1 MRYGPVR
8 VYLTA
13 LFRPVAALRRGDH
26 LPLWK
31 AWVVHAVGVALT
43 PIVVTALIVWD
54 EIEGRTHLASYL
66 AELILECEAITEAL
80 REPGTWTTI
89 ALNFAGIELFWGA
102 SAVLVMSWS
111 AKDERV
117 RDSYDRSLRRLYLLT
132 PHAATIT
139 LVSGAAFVWL
149 DRWVRYNRF
158 DGGWPDPFMVQTI
171 LTAVTFGAACL
182 WSLRVVLAGLGF
194 DKGVAMSRWPA
205 RCRVCGYELAGIKR
219 GRDCPECGEMVEF
232 STDRA
237 TRPGN
242 GPPGGVLWW
251 LAQTYQAVR
260 RPSELGGRL
269 HVLSPDPAYKRCLV
283 FTFAWMM
290 LCSPFAVA
298 CLYLLSTLAESMS
311 GPSQPFNV
319 REFVTAVC
327 VGGIMLG
334 LALTAAVA
342 FSAVAGAG
350 LVGVLEGRRN
360 GRNLMPAAIRAA
372 CYLCGFACFWA
383 VVFWCNLAVII
394 VTIQL
399 KMLAP
404 ISLRYHI
411 PLNDLVF
418 GWVGGVVILGVLIYL
433 GLIGRATRAARFANW

>member
-1 MRYGPVR
+1 
-8 VYLTA
+8 
-13 LFRPVAALRRGDH
+13 
-26 LPLWK
+26 
-31 AWVVHAVGVALT
+31 
-43 PIVVTALIVWD
+43 
-54 EIEGRTHLASYL
+54 
-66 AELILECEAITEAL
+66 
-80 REPGTWTTI
+80 
-89 ALNFAGIELFWGA
+89 
-102 SAVLVMSWS
+102 
-111 AKDERV
+111 
-117 RDSYDRSLRRLYLLT
+117 
-132 PHAATIT
+132 
-139 LVSGAAFVWL
+139 
-149 DRWVRYNRF
+149 
-158 DGGWPDPFMVQTI
+158 
-171 LTAVTFGAACL
+171 
-182 WSLRVVLAGLGF
+182 
-194 DKGVAMSRWPA
+194 
-205 RCRVCGYELAGIKR
+205 
-219 GRDCPECGEMVEF
+219 
-232 STDRA
+232 
-237 TRPGN
+237 
-242 GPPGGVLWW
+242 
-251 LAQTYQAVR
+251 
-260 RPSELGGRL
+260 
-269 HVLSPDPAYKRCLV
+269 
-283 FTFAWMM
+283 
-290 LCSPFAVA
+290 
-298 CLYLLSTLAESMS
+298 
-311 GPSQPFNV
+311 V